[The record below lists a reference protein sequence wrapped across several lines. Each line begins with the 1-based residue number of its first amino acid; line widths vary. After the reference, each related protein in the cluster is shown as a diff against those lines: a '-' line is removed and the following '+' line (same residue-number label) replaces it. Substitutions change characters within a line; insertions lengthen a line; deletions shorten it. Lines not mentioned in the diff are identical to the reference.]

1 MKAEYI
7 NPFIKATWNIMNSMF
22 DLNPEPGKYYLYAP
36 EVSHRWEISGGI
48 IIQGSLNGF
57 AALRMSKVLTKKLI
71 EKTGLSFFDE
81 NEKDTLAVDMLKEV
95 LNVITGNFLTEL
107 ESANA
112 TVSLPFISQGK
123 DHILKLPTIPVIAIP
138 YISSF
143 GPFLVLTGIV
153 ENPQAL

>member
-1 MKAEYI
+1 MSLSLLKVLAI
-7 NPFIKATWNIMNSMF
+7 PFIGTSLGAALVLFFKNKTEG
-22 DLNPEPGKYYLYAP
+22 LL
-36 EVSHRWEISGGI
+36 VR
-48 IIQGSLNGF
+48 SLNGF